1 MSAGAGGPV
10 GQWRARNANR
20 RAWGRRSNFEAW
32 VRANGVFSAVLVAL
46 LGVLVY
52 GIVRKH
58 ILTMDD
64 LYIVIAFV
72 PAVILHEVSHGVVAL
87 WCGDDTAKQA
97 KRLTLNPLR
106 HIDPVGSIIV
116 PLLLLFTVH
125 SAFGWAKPV
134 PVRIDRLRHP
144 RNQSVLVGLAGPATN
159 IILSAIAG
167 ALLYVF
173 YRGDIVSL
181 GGYIYYKPGLSALA
195 WILFYFGVINLVV
208 AAFNL
213 IPIPPLDGS
222 ALLERVIPVRY
233 LPGYYRVRMAMLVV
247 VVFVVIAFRTGLSD
261 LFGWL
266 EAGWLHVFG

>member
-10 GQWRARNANR
+10 GQWRSRNAMR
-20 RAWGRRSNFEAW
+20 KSWGRRSPLETW
-32 VRANGVFSAVLVAL
+32 LRANAIFAAALVAL

-52 GIVRKH
+52 GILRKH

-64 LYIVIAFV
+64 LYVVIAFV

-116 PLLLLFTVH
+116 PLVLIFTVH
-125 SAFGWAKPV
+125 WAFGWAKPV
-134 PVRIDRLRHP
+134 PVRLDRLRHP
-144 RNQSVLVGLAGPATN
+144 RNQSVLVGLAGPTTN
-159 IILSAIAG
+159 IILSGIAG
-167 ALLYVF
+167 VIFLVLYPHDISTFGSLLLYV
-173 YRGDIVSL
+173 
-181 GGYIYYKPGLSALA
+181 PGTPAFA
-195 WILFYFGVINLVV
+195 WILFYFGTINLAV

-222 ALLERVIPVRY
+222 ALLERLIPVRY
-233 LPGYYRVRMAMLVV
+233 LPGYYRMRMGMLIVV
-247 VVFVVIAFRTGLSD
+247 LVLALVFRYALSD
-261 LFGWL
+261 VFGWL
-266 EAGWLHVFG
+266 ATGWLHVFT